1 MYYSDEVIDEVISRN
16 DIVNVIS
23 GYVSLR
29 KKEGHLKPVAHF
41 IMKRHR
47 LLRWIGTSSCITV
60 LDVVPGEMYLHLS
73 WNMRICRFRKQY
85 SIWLIRQE

>member
-1 MYYSDEVIDEVISRN
+1 MYYSEEVIDEVISRN

-29 KKEGHLKPVAHF
+29 KKEGRLKPVVHS

-47 LLRWIGTSSCITV
+47 LLRWTGTSSCIIV
-60 LDVVPGEMYLHLS
+60 SDAELEEMYLHLS
-73 WNMRICRFRKQY
+73 WNMRICHSRKPY
-85 SIWLIRQE
+85 SIWRIRQA